1 MLEVLV
7 DNRNGNVWD
16 ISEIVTNEKWKTSRI
31 GKPAEFDFTLLKGG
45 VNDDKKFH
53 IANGNV
59 IRVRK
64 KQEGKWENVFYGY
77 VFTIKDGKDEDVQIK
92 AYDQTRYLMFNDTYV
107 FKKAKANEI
116 VKKIAKDFNLSTS
129 TLTDTGYVIPTMV
142 EDNKKLMDIICKAL
156 DLTLIN
162 SNRNYVFYDDF
173 GKLTIQDVKDMLV
186 LISIGDNSLLYDFSY
201 EKSIDSETYNRIKI
215 IKDNKKSGKR
225 DVYILQDSKNIAKW
239 GLLQLYQKVD
249 EDKNEAQIKE
259 LGNQLIKLKNREEKS
274 FKLEAI
280 GDIRVRAGCYVPIT
294 ISSLGINQPFL
305 VNEATHSFDG
315 NDHTMS
321 IELQMV

>member
-1 MLEVLV
+1 M
-7 DNRNGNVWD
+7 
-16 ISEIVTNEKWKTSRI
+16 
-31 GKPAEFDFTLLKGG
+31 
-45 VNDDKKFH
+45 
-53 IANGNV
+53 
-59 IRVRK
+59 
-64 KQEGKWENVFYGY
+64 
-77 VFTIKDGKDEDVQIK
+77 
-92 AYDQTRYLMFNDTYV
+92 
-107 FKKAKANEI
+107 
-116 VKKIAKDFNLSTS
+116 
-129 TLTDTGYVIPTMV
+129 
-142 EDNKKLMDIICKAL
+142 
-156 DLTLIN
+156 
-162 SNRNYVFYDDF
+162 
-173 GKLTIQDVKDMLV
+173 
-186 LISIGDNSLLYDFSY
+186 
-201 EKSIDSETYNRIKI
+201 
-215 IKDNKKSGKR
+215 
-225 DVYILQDSKNIAKW
+225 YILQDSKNIAKW